1 MRNAVLWFSCLVLS
15 ACASVSLQDPRE
27 VRSII
32 ERHNSDAARWYASG
46 EIDSIASM
54 FAEDAWQMPPN
65 SPALVGREAIR
76 QFWSQAVKWGRWE
89 FSLQTQDVSVSGP
102 IAIERGKYLLKFVAG
117 PGAPPGMASFQDRG
131 NYLVHWRRD
140 RDGEWRAV
148 SDAPVSEMPMTGPA
162 QK

>member
-1 MRNAVLWFSCLVLS
+1 MRNAALWYFCLALS
-15 ACASVSLQDPRE
+15 ACASAPFQDSKE

-32 ERHNSDAARWYASG
+32 ERHNSDAERWYASG
-46 EIDSIASM
+46 EIDRVASI

-65 SPALVGREAIR
+65 SPPLVGREAIR
-76 QFWSQAVKWGRWE
+76 QFWKQAVTFGRWE

-102 IAIERGKYLLKFVAG
+102 VAVERGKYVLKFVAG
-117 PGAPPGMASFQDRG
+117 AGAPPGMASFQDRG

-148 SDAPVSEMPMTGPA
+148 GDAPVSEVPMPAPP